1 MKNDGRYMVDNF
13 GIDMNKIKIII
24 LGPLSF
30 LIILLVPL
38 SVMDM
43 QARGGS
49 RNINLDGP
57 VVDKWSY
64 ICFDIPSARSLT
76 LTNED
81 YLKELARLS
90 ND

>member
-38 SVMDM
+38 SVMDI
-43 QARGGS
+43 QARGGLGILIWMALWWTS
-49 RNINLDGP
+49 GNISVLTSSPP
-57 VVDKWSY
+57 V
-64 ICFDIPSARSLT
+64 R
-76 LTNED
+76 
-81 YLKELARLS
+81 
-90 ND
+90 